1 MIDNNENIGVNENVN
16 TINENTS
23 DNIITNQTNNINNG
37 QTTTGGMKTFKFK
50 SKIWLILAGVLLI
63 IAGIITCYFT
73 IYTNPK
79 MIYKKAINE
88 ITDTIFDVSD
98 NLEDK
103 ESLTLKL
110 DADLKLENGMD
121 LSEISKLINDV
132 DLTLNVQIDKTNK
145 EAVLKL
151 NSNYEKEKLLNV
163 ELYTNTK
170 DKKAYLYVKDYLD
183 KYLEFDVEDYTA
195 FFESIEDKEVD
206 PKAHKTAK
214 KIFKNEL
221 YALLQKEYLG
231 KESKGLTN
239 TYTYKIEYAKL
250 LTILNQAR
258 NNLKVNEEFL
268 NCFEDR
274 NVIIEMLDNLD
285 FELEGAEGNVEI
297 KITTSGLIQK
307 VTGAS
312 LKYELDG
319 ESIELKTSVGEDTI
333 NIDFISNGETEITI
347 NCKDENDNI
356 VTEIKV
362 IGLGSLKL
370 ITSADSEILSSIDKI
385 NTSKVVK
392 IEELT
397 EEDLNKVVTK
407 LQDSKLYEFIE
418 MFTGIN
424 LNGAELN
431 TDVIFSSDDEIELE
445 SSETTNNANINTS
458 ANAIIIKDYDG
469 KTQISVQIPS
479 GYEEV
484 YKNDNYASYSK
495 DDIDVTMEMVD
506 FYKSEE
512 ECLEE
517 ADESYDFLKK
527 EEDYKNVTMS
537 EKREMA
543 VGSKTFSYKVLTYDL
558 VSSGVTSKYTDYYI
572 CTKVSNDVYY
582 VVEISAVDEEITQ
595 DLINQFLNIK

>member
-484 YKNDNYASYSK
+484 YKKDNYASYSK

-506 FYKSEE
+506 FYNSEE
-512 ECLEE
+512 ECLKE

>member
-506 FYKSEE
+506 FYNSEE
-512 ECLEE
+512 ECLKE